1 MAIFREEEGEAIPPP
16 PPPVSPVVHERGLN
30 WKQLESRSIL
40 PSDSLLTYRK
50 GVSLCV
56 VLPST
61 LLFGLSCH

>member
-1 MAIFREEEGEAIPPP
+1 MVSVGWRDGWPSLERKKGKQSPP

-50 GVSLCV
+50 GVSL
-56 VLPST
+56 
-61 LLFGLSCH
+61 